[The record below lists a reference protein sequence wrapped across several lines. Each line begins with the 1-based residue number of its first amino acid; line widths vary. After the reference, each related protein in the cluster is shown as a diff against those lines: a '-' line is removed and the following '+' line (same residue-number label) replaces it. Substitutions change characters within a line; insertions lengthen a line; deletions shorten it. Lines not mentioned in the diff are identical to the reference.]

1 MEGKSRNSR
10 EERFRREK
18 NDNNTSNEQEVD
30 VSDVNVDEVVKE
42 LEREAENATR
52 SNNSINEDD
61 ISQLPGSLQRI
72 QWIIIVMMIIVCP
85 VVVTSHEFKSII
97 LIKNIHILF
106 KI

>member
-1 MEGKSRNSR
+1 MNSSKSAN
-10 EERFRREK
+10 EEY
-18 NDNNTSNEQEVD
+18 EQEVD

-72 QWIIIVMMIIVCP
+72 HVDNNSNDDNSMPSSNVLR
-85 VVVTSHEFKSII
+85 V
-97 LIKNIHILF
+97 
-106 KI
+106 